1 MPTTQPPHQSPF
13 IESISLATE
22 RVPGFDRY
30 PYNLP
35 AVTGLARLGT
45 LPLHPC
51 ITFFVG
57 ENGSG
62 KSTLLE
68 AMAVYLELNAE
79 GGSKN
84 FKFATRETHSPLHES
99 LRMMFNRGR
108 RARDTF
114 FLRAES
120 FYNVAT
126 DIEKQPVTAHDRQSI
141 VRSYGAIPLHE
152 QSHGEAFLTMFTK
165 RFGADGLYLLD
176 EPEAALSPTRQMSL
190 LTQLHDLTTIGLSQ
204 LIIATH
210 SPIVMAYPN
219 AWIYSFSQSGISRI
233 EYRQT
238 EHFKVTKQFLDR
250 PERML
255 DVLLEPPADDERE

>member
-1 MPTTQPPHQSPF
+1 MPYKPPHQSPF
-13 IESISLATE
+13 VSAVSLAEE

-35 AVTGLARLGT
+35 AVTGLAKLGQ
-45 LPLHPC
+45 LQLHPSV
-51 ITFFVG
+51 TFFVG

-68 AMAVYLELNAE
+68 AIAVYLEMNPE

-84 FKFATRETHSPLHES
+84 FNFSTRASHSPLHEAI
-99 LRMMFNRGR
+99 RMQFDWR
-108 RARDTF
+108 RKPRDTF

-126 DIEKQPVTAHDRQSI
+126 DIENQPVTAWDRI
-141 VRSYGAIPLHE
+141 NIKRAYGEIPLHE
-152 QSHGEAFLTMFTK
+152 QSHGEAFLTMFTT
-165 RFGADGLYLLD
+165 RFGQDGLYLLD
-176 EPEAALSPTRQMSL
+176 EPEAALSPTRQLSL
-190 LTQLHDLTTIGLSQ
+190 LTRLHDLATIGLSQ
-204 LIIATH
+204 FVIATH

-219 AWIYSFSQSGISRI
+219 AWIYSFTPAGIERV
-233 EYRQT
+233 EYKQT
-238 EHFKVTKQFLDR
+238 EHYKVTKQFLDR

-255 DVLLEPPADDERE
+255 ETLMEPPEG